1 MPLIDFILNLAGLLL
16 WLNWCS
22 AGLDSPVR
30 TPATLAGTL
39 RKADPSGP
47 QRWRIL
53 AVLLG
58 LLLFRAWIYG
68 AIGPAVNW
76 TPSLNLGFITLS
88 FRGNQER
95 FMLLFSFVSFGL
107 ALAVF
112 YLWLLLLSLVNH
124 RVPDTDP
131 LQKLVRLHLG
141 WVERWPIPLKAILP
155 FLLGGLFWLAL
166 HPLLSR
172 LSIIPAA
179 RSPAQLLEQ
188 AAFLGVAA
196 YLSWKYLIVS
206 ILFLHL
212 LNSYV
217 FLGTH
222 PVWIFVNTTARS
234 LLLPLRW
241 IPLRLGRIDF
251 SPLVGIA
258 LVFLVGEAASRLAL
272 TGFYKF
278 LPF

>member
-1 MPLIDFILNLAGLLL
+1 GLLL
-16 WLNWCS
+16 WLSWCS
-22 AGLDSPVR
+22 ARFDTPVR

-47 QRWRIL
+47 RHWRIL

-58 LLLFRAWIYG
+58 LLAFRAWIYG

-76 TPSLNLGFITLS
+76 TPSLDLGFITLS
-88 FRGNQER
+88 FRGNQAR
-95 FMLLFSFVSFGL
+95 FMLLFSFLSFGL

-112 YLWLLLLSLVNH
+112 YLWLLLLSLLNR
-124 RVPDTDP
+124 RVPDSDP
-131 LQKLVRLHLG
+131 VQKLVRLHLG
-141 WVERWPIPLKAILP
+141 WVEPLPVLLKAFLP
-155 FLLGGLFWLAL
+155 FLLGGLSWLAL

-172 LSIIPAA
+172 VSIIPAA

-188 AAFLGVAA
+188 AAFLGAAA
-196 YLSWKYLIVS
+196 YLAWKYLIVS

-217 FLGTH
+217 FLGNH
-222 PVWIFVNTTARS
+222 PVWNFVNTTART

-251 SPLVGIA
+251 SPLVGMA
-258 LVFLVGEAASRLAL
+258 LVFLVGEAASRLPL
-272 TGFYKF
+272 TGLYKF

>member
-16 WLNWCS
+16 WLSWCS
-22 AGLDSPVR
+22 AGFDSPVR

-39 RKADPSGP
+39 RKADPAGP
-47 QRWRIL
+47 RRWRFL
-53 AVLLG
+53 AFLLG
-58 LLLFRAWIYG
+58 LLWFRAWIYG
-68 AIGPAVNW
+68 VIGPAVNW
-76 TPSLNLGFITLS
+76 TPSLDLGFITLS
-88 FRGNQER
+88 FRGDHPR
-95 FMLLFSFVSFGL
+95 IMLLFSLLSFGL
-107 ALAVF
+107 ALGVF
-112 YLWLLLLSLVNH
+112 YLWLLLLSLLNR

-141 WVERWPIPLKAILP
+141 WVEGWPIPLKALLP
-155 FLLGGLFWLAL
+155 FLLGGLLWLAL
-166 HPLLSR
+166 HPLLS
-172 LSIIPAA
+172 LMSIIPAA
-179 RSPAQLLEQ
+179 RSPEQLLEQ

-196 YLSWKYLIVS
+196 YLAWKYLIVS

-217 FLGTH
+217 FLGHH
-222 PVWIFVNTTARS
+222 PVWNFVNATARS

-241 IPLRLGRIDF
+241 VPLRLGPIDF

-258 LVFLVGEAASRLAL
+258 LVFLVGEAASRLPL

>member
-22 AGLDSPVR
+22 AGFDSPVR
-30 TPATLAGTL
+30 TPATLVGTL
-39 RKADPSGP
+39 RKADSAGP
-47 QRWRIL
+47 RRWRFP

-58 LLLFRAWIYG
+58 LLWFRAWIYG
-68 AIGPAVNW
+68 VIVPAVNW
-76 TPSLNLGFITLS
+76 TPSIDLGFITLS
-88 FRGNQER
+88 FRGDHPR
-95 FMLLFSFVSFGL
+95 IMLLFSLLSFGL
-107 ALAVF
+107 ALGVF
-112 YLWLLLLSLVNH
+112 YLWLLLLSLLNH

-141 WVERWPIPLKAILP
+141 WVEGWPIPLKALLP
-155 FLLGGLFWLAL
+155 FLVGGLLWLAV
-166 HPLLSR
+166 HPLLS
-172 LSIIPAA
+172 LMSIIPAA

-188 AAFLGVAA
+188 AAFLGLAA
-196 YLSWKYLIVS
+196 YLAWKYLIVS

-217 FLGTH
+217 FLGHH
-222 PVWIFVNTTARS
+222 PVWNFVNTAARS

-241 IPLRLGRIDF
+241 VPLRLGPIDF
-251 SPLVGIA
+251 SSLVGIA
-258 LVFLVGEAASRLAL
+258 LVFLVGEAASRLPL